1 MSMLAYDIDADAA
14 FAVLQWR
21 SQEMSIKLHDLA
33 KTLAEEMPT
42 LADMEAN
49 ARSRID
55 HFLMTLT
62 GADA

>member
-1 MSMLAYDIDADAA
+1 MTSTLTLRSLCCSGA
-14 FAVLQWR
+14 